1 MASPS
6 DDILLLLFKTVAR
19 LEIKV
24 NALLERDTKGKK
36 MFRERG
42 QYLRQIIQE
51 LKKKVADKNRYI
63 KELEKELK

>member
-6 DDILLLLFKTVAR
+6 DDLLLLLFKTVAR

-24 NALLERDTKGKK
+24 NDLLERDTKGKK